1 MRSYTVLLKVTCL
14 AFAGVLC
21 LEVVGVQDRGRGLHA
36 FAEGIAEDFRR
47 ALMQRFDSDLARS
60 ILKEHSLPFRELMA
74 YYRCALMEVET
85 KFRVLNEDLSLDSEQ
100 NPIEGIESRLKSVE
114 SILEKPSAKG
124 LTSRL
129 QLSRRV

>member
-1 MRSYTVLLKVTCL
+1 M
-14 AFAGVLC
+14 
-21 LEVVGVQDRGRGLHA
+21 QDRRLGLHA

-100 NPIEGIESRLKSVE
+100 NPIEGIESRHACSYRGGHE
-114 SILEKPSAKG
+114 RHCG
-124 LTSRL
+124 HSRAVL
-129 QLSRRV
+129 VRV